1 MGDFHYEY
9 EMPAMTVDI
18 AVFTERAGD
27 LYLLLIRRGNP
38 PFEGCYALPGGF
50 VEKGETVD
58 EAAARELAEETGVTG
73 LLMDQLRTFSRP
85 GRDPRGWT
93 ITTAFY
99 LLADEKDLHVQAGDD
114 ARAAEWMKVS
124 VTHLSEDVWEM
135 SLTGADDRIRVRVRE
150 QAGSA
155 FAFLPTLTVLESE
168 NIAFDHDEITSYAVR
183 AVLRGM
189 GRWQ

>member
-9 EMPAMTVDI
+9 EMPAMTADI

-114 ARAAEWMKVS
+114 ARAAWFDHAPDTSLLYLPDDGLMYRVDGTPSMELVES
-124 VTHLSEDVWEM
+124 LGHVVLTDE
-135 SLTGADDRIRVRVRE
+135 SLTRSCIRTGKSS
-150 QAGSA
+150 QYYY
-155 FAFLPTLTVLESE
+155 
-168 NIAFDHDEITSYAVR
+168 IEI
-183 AVLRGM
+183 
-189 GRWQ
+189 Q